1 MLEEAIVLPHF
12 RISDVV
18 TRHAS
23 GPQDESDDEDEPDDM
38 DDESPLAPNP
48 NESELLAAAR
58 RRWELAAPSDSPLPA
73 TASSSSSPNVI
84 IADPAETSQRAQNAK
99 KTKLHRKSR
108 KAKREALREVPGK
121 LKGPKAIV
129 LQRVRQTSPIPVDF
143 RMQSP
148 SVPVTSSG
156 WMGLRDPPPQPF
168 EPENHAYT
176 LEEAQVIPGM
186 RVLDW
191 HRCVSSHGVYPF

>member
-18 TRHAS
+18 THHAS
-23 GPQDESDDEDEPDDM
+23 GPQDESDDEDEPDDI
-38 DDESPLAPNP
+38 DDEPPLALNP

-58 RRWELAAPSDSPLPA
+58 RRWEPAAPSDPPSISVPVM
-73 TASSSSSPNVI
+73 ASSSSSPN
-84 IADPAETSQRAQNAK
+84 ADPAETHRRAQNAK

-129 LQRVRQTSPIPVDF
+129 LQRVRQTSPMPVDF
-143 RMQSP
+143 RIQSP

-156 WMGLRDPPPQPF
+156 WMGLRNPPPQPF
-168 EPENHAYT
+168 EPEDRAYT
-176 LEEAQVIPGM
+176 LEEAQAIPGI

-191 HRCVSSHGVYPF
+191 QGCVSSRGTYPF